1 METKQRVVVTGR
13 GVISPI
19 GSSISDYWESLRM
32 GVSGVRK
39 IIEFD
44 PTGSACQIAGIVT
57 DFDSDA
63 HFNLREKK
71 SYERFTQFGL
81 AAAFQAAEEAE
92 LQELEGDSGE
102 IGVIMGTG
110 VGGITSYAKAYDA
123 LFA

>member
-1 METKQRVVVTGR
+1 M
-13 GVISPI
+13 ISPI

-71 SYERFTQFGL
+71 SYERFT
-81 AAAFQAAEEAE
+81 
-92 LQELEGDSGE
+92 
-102 IGVIMGTG
+102 
-110 VGGITSYAKAYDA
+110 
-123 LFA
+123 